1 VVGVILHRARGR
13 LRGEFRKFLEGNHET
28 H

>member
-1 VVGVILHRARGR
+1 VILHRARGR